1 MYGTMYGMEKTTI
14 YLPAEL
20 KRSIEEVAAE
30 RGCSEADVIRE
41 AIAAVTR
48 KRRQPRPRV
57 PLFKSGKPTLAEN
70 VDKALRGF
78 GTR

>member
-1 MYGTMYGMEKTTI
+1 MYGMEKTTI

-41 AIAAVTR
+41 AIASVTR
-48 KRRQPRPRV
+48 RRRRPRPKL
-57 PLFKSGKPTLAEN
+57 PLFRSKTSPTLAEN
-70 VDKALRGF
+70 IDKALRGF
-78 GTR
+78 GSR